1 VTRCLDVVE
10 RILNLSRG
18 RDDECRSNDPRHN
31 LSVQLLLTPRPVL
44 LHHPVVRVGQQRELQ
59 LLLADELGEFLR
71 WIGGDADDFKV
82 CLGEDR
88 EIVAEVAGLGG
99 AAGRHG
105 RGIGVEQDR
114 TPSEVLQGDLR
125 TSAVVKGE
133 RGGPIAGGQRG
144 HGDTLR
150 GPYCQRF
157 AIEHSW
163 LYRRPVRNNF
173 RNVLIGVG
181 AGALVLTGCSSSG
194 DETTA
199 ASESGDKLL
208 VATTVSPITS
218 IASRVGGDCVE
229 IRGIVPEGTNSHTF
243 EPAPSVAALLSDADV
258 VFINGL
264 KLEDPTLEMA
274 QANMRD
280 DAELVELGT
289 VALPES
295 EYIYDFSFPE
305 EEGKPN
311 PHLWTDP
318 GFAIEYAAII
328 RDVLTERAPECA
340 DTFQANF
347 ESFEAQANELAD
359 AIRAD
364 QQTVPEGNLKLVTYH
379 DAYAYFADNFGWE
392 VVGALQPSDF
402 SDPTPSEVVTL
413 IEQINAEGVPTI
425 FGSEVF
431 PSDVLEEIAN
441 ETGVRYEDSL
451 RDDDLP
457 GAPGEENHSWLGLMQ
472 YNFATMIEGL
482 GGQAPNIRAVDIT
495 SPITDTADYP
505 Q

>member
-1 VTRCLDVVE
+1 M
-10 RILNLSRG
+10 
-18 RDDECRSNDPRHN
+18 
-31 LSVQLLLTPRPVL
+31 
-44 LHHPVVRVGQQRELQ
+44 
-59 LLLADELGEFLR
+59 
-71 WIGGDADDFKV
+71 
-82 CLGEDR
+82 
-88 EIVAEVAGLGG
+88 
-99 AAGRHG
+99 
-105 RGIGVEQDR
+105 
-114 TPSEVLQGDLR
+114 
-125 TSAVVKGE
+125 
-133 RGGPIAGGQRG
+133 
-144 HGDTLR
+144 
-150 GPYCQRF
+150 
-157 AIEHSW
+157 
-163 LYRRPVRNNF
+163 RNNL
-173 RNVLIGVG
+173 RNVLIGLG
-181 AGALVLTGCSSSG
+181 AGALLLAGCSNSSDEATSEG
-194 DETTA
+194 D
-199 ASESGDKLL
+199 GRLL

-218 IASRVGGDCVE
+218 IVSRVGGDCVDV
-229 IRGIVPEGTNSHTF
+229 RGIVPEGTNSHTF

-274 QANMRD
+274 QANMRE

-289 VALPES
+289 VSLPES

-318 GFAIEYAAII
+318 TFAIEYAAIT

-340 DTFQANF
+340 DAFQANF
-347 ESFEAQANELAD
+347 ESFEAQVNELAD
-359 AIRAD
+359 AIRTD
-364 QQTVPEGNLKLVTYH
+364 QQTVPDGNLKLVTYH

-402 SDPTPSEVVTL
+402 SDPTPAEVVTL
-413 IEQINAEGVPTI
+413 IEQIRAEGVPTI

-431 PSDVLEEIAN
+431 PSDVLEEIAG

-457 GAPGEENHSWLGLMQ
+457 GQPGDENHSWLGLMQ

-482 GGQAPNIRAVDIT
+482 GGQAPSVRAVDIS
-495 SPITDTADYP
+495 SPFPDNADYP